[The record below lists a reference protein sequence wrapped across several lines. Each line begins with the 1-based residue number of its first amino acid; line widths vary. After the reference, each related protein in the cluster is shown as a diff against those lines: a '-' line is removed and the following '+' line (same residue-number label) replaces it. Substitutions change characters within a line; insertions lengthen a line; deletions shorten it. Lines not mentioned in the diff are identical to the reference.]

1 MTSAKTNTRETQNQI
16 PTLSPCPSPD
26 AKAGSGGLPWGGQGG
41 GGQGIHKAPG
51 SLGEAAA
58 GPGAPLTCVLEA
70 KKGELG
76 SPRDFS
82 FTNEG

>member
-1 MTSAKTNTRETQNQI
+1 MQRLAVEGCLGEVSV
-16 PTLSPCPSPD
+16 
-26 AKAGSGGLPWGGQGG
+26 G
-41 GGQGIHKAPG
+41 GGQGTHKAPG